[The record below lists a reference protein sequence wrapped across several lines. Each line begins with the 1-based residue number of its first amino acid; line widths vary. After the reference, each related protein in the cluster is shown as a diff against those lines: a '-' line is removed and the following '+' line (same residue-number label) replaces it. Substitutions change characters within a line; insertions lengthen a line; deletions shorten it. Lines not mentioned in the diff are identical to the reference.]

1 MWSSSFYLGNFLGPT
16 IAGFTVEAWGFR
28 MASVVPWSL
37 LLLALLVD
45 AAELGYNVKHGITKR
60 SQEYTEL

>member
-28 MASVVPWSL
+28 TASVVPWTL
-37 LLLALLVD
+37 LLVALLVD
-45 AAELGYNVKHGITKR
+45 AGELAFNVKHGITR
-60 SQEYTEL
+60 RGQEYEEL